1 MIAVVVVQ
9 TVLLAGLAV
18 LVAALLRSHAAILR
32 RLHEAG
38 FADPDHAGAPPAVG
52 PQDLPFGV
60 QPGVSLPRDNPTDGF
75 DVAGTTPSGEVA
87 SVQVVGAPQNTLVAF
102 LSGGCLTCEHFWEAF
117 REGVTLPT
125 GTRLVV
131 VTKGPDQESPST
143 VRRLA
148 PTDVPVVMSDQT
160 WSAYSVPLSPYF
172 VLVEGP
178 SGRVR
183 GEGAASSWPQVHALL
198 QQSLDDQ
205 DTGPRGD
212 GAFRES
218 RADAELMAA
227 GIHPGHP
234 SLYPTTP
241 PGEVREQDPSSGGRV

>member
-1 MIAVVVVQ
+1 MIALVIAQ
-9 TVLLAGLAV
+9 TVVLAGLAV

-38 FADPDHAGAPPAVG
+38 FADPDHLGTTPPVVG
-52 PQDLPFGV
+52 PQELPFGV

-75 DVAGTTPSGEVA
+75 DVAGTTPSGDA
-87 SVQVVGAPQNTLVAF
+87 AAVQVVGTRENTLVAF

-117 REGVTLPT
+117 REGVALPT

-131 VTKGPDQESPST
+131 VTKGPGQESPSA
-143 VRRLA
+143 VGRLA
-148 PTDVPVVMSDQT
+148 PTDVPVVMSDET

-178 SGRVR
+178 TGRVR

-205 DTGPRGD
+205 DPGGPIGD
-212 GAFRES
+212 GAHRES
-218 RADAELMAA
+218 RADAELLAA

-234 SLYPTTP
+234 SLYPSAP
-241 PGEVREQDPSSGGRV
+241 PGEVRDTERPV